1 MLTLVKNYF
10 VANRTVLAWTFL
22 PVSLVAGLIFL
33 GTHTV
38 VFPLVTFTLIY
49 ISSVSKTEEKSRTDV
64 LYCSLPVKKSTI
76 VYSRYLAA
84 FFIFVGVVAV
94 CFPVFSIIESLDLPG
109 RTVVFPV
116 ISAQQLFTVTIFV
129 VLFVSVFFP
138 FFFKYGHMKGQLLG
152 AAAITLVSTAFT
164 GVLYVVV
171 SLSGKTAILDAV
183 MSKTELP
190 WISRFFMGVF
200 AQAEALM
207 GKQNFQALIGI
218 MTAVLVFV
226 SVRGS
231 VKIYNNKD
239 F

>member
-10 VANRTVLAWTFL
+10 VANRTVLAWTSL
-22 PVSLVAGLIFL
+22 PVFLFVGMIFL
-33 GTHTV
+33 VEHTV
-38 VFPLVTFTLIY
+38 VFPLVLLGFLY

-84 FFIFVGVVAV
+84 LFTFVGVVAV
-94 CFPVFSIIESLDLPG
+94 CFLVFSIIESLDFPG
-109 RTVVFPV
+109 RTVIFPP

-129 VLFVSVFFP
+129 ALFVSGFFP
-138 FFFKYGHMKGQLLG
+138 LYFKYGYMKGQLLG
-152 AAAITLVSTAFT
+152 AAAIALVSTAFM
-164 GVLYVVV
+164 GVLYVAV
-171 SLSGKTAILDAV
+171 SLSGETAILDAV

-190 WISRFFMGVF
+190 WMFRFFMGVF
-200 AQAEALM
+200 AQAEILM
-207 GKQNFQALIGI
+207 GNLNLQAFIGI